1 MTTLQEAWTWY
12 ETTIRAFKV
21 TQRLG
26 DLYWDGLPWDGPL
39 GKEDQFKAVEGDWL
53 AEAADQGMKEF
64 HDLAIVLFFSIVE
77 SIVRERIRGE
87 VDVERQTLR
96 DPVLKSAAERTDQ
109 ELDRGSF
116 HRVLELLK
124 TYDHNLVEQ
133 VRQVRRYRNWVSHGR
148 RGRAPMELNPKS
160 AHERLSEFLAC
171 LGYLS

>member
-1 MTTLQEAWTWY
+1 MTTLNEAWSWY
-12 ETTIRAFKV
+12 ETTIRALEV
-21 TQRLG
+21 THRLG
-26 DLYWDGLPWDGPL
+26 DLYWDGLPWDGRL
-39 GKEDQFKAVEGDWL
+39 GKEERFKEVKGSWL
-53 AEAADQGMKEF
+53 AKAADQGMKELD
-64 HDLAIVLFFSIVE
+64 DLAIVLFFSIFE

-87 VDVERQTLR
+87 VDVERQTLIH
-96 DPVLKSAAERTDQ
+96 PVLKNAAERTDQ